1 MITNHAR
8 ALRALRALLATGAV
22 ASALA
27 LSGCAS
33 TPQDAANTAPSAA
46 ASGELSPSAPSPTES
61 GKKEEKDKTS
71 SAPASQPS
79 QATTHSS
86 QPAVR
91 TIDCALAQDALGAYF
106 PAFSGFATAMSS
118 GDPGEVF
125 TAARQFSDVL
135 NGFEVALPGVGDN
148 AKVFIAL
155 SKEATRIALAASEAG
170 DPAAL
175 ATAATEIETLL
186 NGDAERYTSGQEELQ
201 EYLDANC
208 GVAP

>member
-1 MITNHAR
+1 MNANPV
-8 ALRALRALLATGAV
+8 RALLLAGALTGALV
-22 ASALA
+22 LTACGSTPESTS
-27 LSGCAS
+27 SGSPSAS
-33 TPQDAANTAPSAA
+33 TSVESSPSAAPSA
-46 ASGELSPSAPSPTES
+46 TES
-61 GKKEEKDKTS
+61 GKKEKKDKKS
-71 SAPASQPS
+71 SAPAPQPTAEPS
-79 QATTHSS
+79 QSAE
-86 QPAVR
+86 R

-135 NGFEVALPGVGDN
+135 NGFEVALPGMSDN

-155 SKEATRIALAASEAG
+155 SKEATRMALAASESG
-170 DPAAL
+170 DAAAL
-175 ATAATEIETLL
+175 TAAATEIEALL
-186 NGDAERYTSGQEELQ
+186 NGDADRYTSGQEELQ

>member
-1 MITNHAR
+1 MNTNPV
-8 ALRALRALLATGAV
+8 RALLLAGTLAGALV
-22 ASALA
+22 LTACGSTSEGASIG
-27 LSGCAS
+27 SPSAS
-33 TPQDAANTAPSAA
+33 TSAESSPSAAPSA
-46 ASGELSPSAPSPTES
+46 TES
-61 GKKEEKDKTS
+61 GKKEKKDKKS
-71 SAPASQPS
+71 SAPAPQPT
-79 QATTHSS
+79 AEPS
-86 QPAVR
+86 QPAER

-135 NGFEVALPGVGDN
+135 NGFEVALPGMSDN

-155 SKEATRIALAASEAG
+155 SKEATRIALAASESG
-170 DPAAL
+170 DAAAL
-175 ATAATEIETLL
+175 TAAATEIETLL
-186 NGDAERYTSGQEELQ
+186 NGDADRYTSGQEELQ

>member
-1 MITNHAR
+1 MNANPV
-8 ALRALRALLATGAV
+8 RALLLAGTLAGALV
-22 ASALA
+22 LTACGSSSEGAS
-27 LSGCAS
+27 SGSPSAS
-33 TPQDAANTAPSAA
+33 TSASTSAESSPSAAPSA
-46 ASGELSPSAPSPTES
+46 TES
-61 GKKEEKDKTS
+61 GKKEKKDKKS
-71 SAPASQPS
+71 SAPAPQPT
-79 QATTHSS
+79 AEPS
-86 QPAVR
+86 QPAER

-135 NGFEVALPGVGDN
+135 NGFEVALPGMSDN

-155 SKEATRIALAASEAG
+155 SKEATRIALAASESG
-170 DPAAL
+170 DAAAL
-175 ATAATEIETLL
+175 TAAATEIETLL
-186 NGDAERYTSGQEELQ
+186 NGDADRYTSGQEELQ

>member
-1 MITNHAR
+1 MNANPV
-8 ALRALRALLATGAV
+8 RALLLAGALTGALV
-22 ASALA
+22 LTACGSTSESTS
-27 LSGCAS
+27 SGSPSAS
-33 TPQDAANTAPSAA
+33 TSVESSPSAAPSA
-46 ASGELSPSAPSPTES
+46 TES
-61 GKKEEKDKTS
+61 GKKEKKDKKS
-71 SAPASQPS
+71 SAPAPPP
-79 QATTHSS
+79 TVEPS
-86 QPAVR
+86 QPAER

-135 NGFEVALPGVGDN
+135 NGFEVALPGMSDN

-155 SKEATRIALAASEAG
+155 SKEATRMALAASESG
-170 DPAAL
+170 DAAAL
-175 ATAATEIETLL
+175 TAAATEIEMLL
-186 NGDAERYTSGQEELQ
+186 NGDADRYTSGQEALQ

>member
-1 MITNHAR
+1 MNANPV
-8 ALRALRALLATGAV
+8 RALLLAGALTGALV
-22 ASALA
+22 LTACGSTPESTS
-27 LSGCAS
+27 SGSPSAS
-33 TPQDAANTAPSAA
+33 TSVESAPSAA
-46 ASGELSPSAPSPTES
+46 PSATES
-61 GKKEEKDKTS
+61 GKKEKKDKKS
-71 SAPASQPS
+71 SAPAPQPT
-79 QATTHSS
+79 AEPS
-86 QPAVR
+86 QPAER

-135 NGFEVALPGVGDN
+135 NGFEVALPGMSDN

-155 SKEATRIALAASEAG
+155 SKEATRMALAASESG
-170 DPAAL
+170 DAAAL
-175 ATAATEIETLL
+175 TTAATEIETLL
-186 NGDAERYTSGQEELQ
+186 NGDADRYTSGQEELQ

>member
-1 MITNHAR
+1 MNTNPV
-8 ALRALRALLATGAV
+8 RALLLAGTLAGALV
-22 ASALA
+22 LTACGSTSEGAS
-27 LSGCAS
+27 SGSPSAS
-33 TPQDAANTAPSAA
+33 TSAESSPSAAPSA
-46 ASGELSPSAPSPTES
+46 TES
-61 GKKEEKDKTS
+61 GKKEKKDKKS
-71 SAPASQPS
+71 SAPAPQPT
-79 QATTHSS
+79 AEPS
-86 QPAVR
+86 QPAER

-135 NGFEVALPGVGDN
+135 NGFEVALPGMSDN

-155 SKEATRIALAASEAG
+155 SKEATRIALAASESG
-170 DPAAL
+170 DAAAL
-175 ATAATEIETLL
+175 TAAATEIETLL
-186 NGDAERYTSGQEELQ
+186 NGDADRYTSGQEALQ

>member
-1 MITNHAR
+1 MNTNPV
-8 ALRALRALLATGAV
+8 RALLLAGTFAGALV
-22 ASALA
+22 LTACGSSSEGAS
-27 LSGCAS
+27 SGSPSAS
-33 TPQDAANTAPSAA
+33 TSASTSAESSPSAAPSA
-46 ASGELSPSAPSPTES
+46 TES
-61 GKKEEKDKTS
+61 GKKEKKDKKS
-71 SAPASQPS
+71 SAPAPQPT
-79 QATTHSS
+79 AEPS
-86 QPAVR
+86 QPAER

-135 NGFEVALPGVGDN
+135 NGFEVALPGMSDN

-155 SKEATRIALAASEAG
+155 SKEATRMALAASESG
-170 DPAAL
+170 DAAAL
-175 ATAATEIETLL
+175 TAAATEIETLL
-186 NGDAERYTSGQEELQ
+186 NGDADRYTSGQEELQ

>member
-1 MITNHAR
+1 MNANPV
-8 ALRALRALLATGAV
+8 RALLL

-27 LSGCAS
+27 GALVLTACGSTSESTSSSSPSGSSSVESSPSA
-33 TPQDAANTAPSAA
+33 APSA
-46 ASGELSPSAPSPTES
+46 TES
-61 GKKEEKDKTS
+61 GKKEKKDKKS
-71 SAPASQPS
+71 SAPAPQPT
-79 QATTHSS
+79 AEVS
-86 QPAVR
+86 QPAER

-135 NGFEVALPGVGDN
+135 NGFEVALPGMSDN

-155 SKEATRIALAASEAG
+155 SKEATRMALAASESG
-170 DPAAL
+170 DAAAL
-175 ATAATEIETLL
+175 TAAATEIEMLL
-186 NGDAERYTSGQEELQ
+186 NGDADRYTSGQEALQ

>member
-1 MITNHAR
+1 MNANPV
-8 ALRALRALLATGAV
+8 RALLLAGALTGALV
-22 ASALA
+22 LTACGSTPESTS
-27 LSGCAS
+27 SGSPSAS
-33 TPQDAANTAPSAA
+33 TSVESSPSAAPSA
-46 ASGELSPSAPSPTES
+46 TES
-61 GKKEEKDKTS
+61 GKKEKKDKKS
-71 SAPASQPS
+71 SAPAPQPT
-79 QATTHSS
+79 AVPS
-86 QPAVR
+86 QPAER

-135 NGFEVALPGVGDN
+135 NGFEVALPGMSDN

-155 SKEATRIALAASEAG
+155 SKEATRIALAASESG
-170 DPAAL
+170 DAAAL
-175 ATAATEIETLL
+175 TAAATEIETLL
-186 NGDAERYTSGQEELQ
+186 NGDADRYTSGQEALQ

>member
-1 MITNHAR
+1 MNTNPV
-8 ALRALRALLATGAV
+8 RALLLAGTLAGALV
-22 ASALA
+22 LTACGSTSEGAS
-27 LSGCAS
+27 SGSPSAS
-33 TPQDAANTAPSAA
+33 TSAESSPSAAPSA
-46 ASGELSPSAPSPTES
+46 TES
-61 GKKEEKDKTS
+61 GKKEKKDKKS
-71 SAPASQPS
+71 SAPAPQPT
-79 QATTHSS
+79 AEPS
-86 QPAVR
+86 QPAER

-135 NGFEVALPGVGDN
+135 KGFEVALPGMSDN

-155 SKEATRIALAASEAG
+155 SKEATRIALAASESG
-170 DPAAL
+170 DAAAL
-175 ATAATEIETLL
+175 TAAATEIETLL
-186 NGDAERYTSGQEELQ
+186 NGDADRYTSGQEELQ

>member
-1 MITNHAR
+1 MNANPV
-8 ALRALRALLATGAV
+8 RALLLAGALTGALV
-22 ASALA
+22 LTACGSTPESTS
-27 LSGCAS
+27 SGSPWAS
-33 TPQDAANTAPSAA
+33 TSVESSPSAAPSA
-46 ASGELSPSAPSPTES
+46 TES
-61 GKKEEKDKTS
+61 GKKEKKDKKS
-71 SAPASQPS
+71 SAPAPQPT
-79 QATTHSS
+79 AEPS
-86 QPAVR
+86 QPAER

-135 NGFEVALPGVGDN
+135 NGFEVALPGMSDN

-155 SKEATRIALAASEAG
+155 SKEATRIALAASESG
-170 DPAAL
+170 DAAAL
-175 ATAATEIETLL
+175 TAAATEIETLL
-186 NGDAERYTSGQEELQ
+186 NGDADRYTSGQEALQ